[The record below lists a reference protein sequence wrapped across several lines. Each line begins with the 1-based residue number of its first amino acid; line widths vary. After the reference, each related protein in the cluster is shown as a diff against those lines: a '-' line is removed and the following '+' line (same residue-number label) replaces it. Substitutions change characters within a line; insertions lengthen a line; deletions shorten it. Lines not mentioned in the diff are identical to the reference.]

1 MCHKEE
7 KTHQPNYEKKTATY
21 CKPVLKALLTFLFQ
35 DDRNDIWVVVSYGH
49 VERRLQSHAVGF
61 LRQGLLGLQVGVGA
75 LLEQFGGQ
83 AGQAAATRRMKRAL
97 ALLAGTHSY
106 ICRHVMIH

>member
-1 MCHKEE
+1 M
-7 KTHQPNYEKKTATY
+7 
-21 CKPVLKALLTFLFQ
+21 LTFLFQ

-49 VERRLQSHAVGF
+49 VERRLQSHAVSF

-75 LLEQFGGQ
+75 LLEQLGGQ
-83 AGQAAATRRMKRAL
+83 AGQAAATGRMERAL
-97 ALLAGTHSY
+97 ALQVGTNSE